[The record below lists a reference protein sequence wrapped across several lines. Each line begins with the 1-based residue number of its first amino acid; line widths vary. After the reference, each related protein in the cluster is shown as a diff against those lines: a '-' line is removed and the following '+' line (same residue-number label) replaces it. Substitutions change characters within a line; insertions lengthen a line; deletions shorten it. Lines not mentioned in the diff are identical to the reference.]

1 VLAVVVD
8 TNVIVSALL
17 KPQSKPELVLRLFF
31 SGYAHLYFSDD
42 IMVEYREVL
51 SRSRFRRYVS
61 LELVNGFL
69 EELKTLGALVVP
81 QEKIDVIKADPS
93 DNMFLECAVAVNADF
108 LITGN
113 LRHFPS
119 KAFRRTN
126 IVTPEEFLQI
136 VALHIA

>member
-1 VLAVVVD
+1 MLAVVVD

-31 SGYAHLYFSDD
+31 SNYAQLYFSDD
-42 IMVEYREVL
+42 IMAEYREVL
-51 SRSRFRRYVS
+51 SRDRFRRYIS

-69 EELKTLGALVVP
+69 EELKTVGALVEP

-93 DNMFLECAVAVNADF
+93 DNMFLECAVAAKADF

-119 KAFRRTN
+119 KAFRRTK
-126 IVTPEEFLQI
+126 IVHPEEFLQI